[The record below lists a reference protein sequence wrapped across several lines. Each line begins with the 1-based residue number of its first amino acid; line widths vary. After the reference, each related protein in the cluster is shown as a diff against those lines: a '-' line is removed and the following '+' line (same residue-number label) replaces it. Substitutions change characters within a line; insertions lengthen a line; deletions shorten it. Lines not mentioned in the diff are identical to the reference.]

1 MVVGAFVGDADDGEI
16 VGSRDGSVVEGAPVG
31 AKVPGAFDE
40 MGGLSITIC
49 PVGLNV
55 GMMTAT
61 HSVHSPK
68 SFHPSPSVP
77 GAMSHVIAGVLTSSH
92 LYALPLYETTSVV
105 LYHGSDGDL
114 QIF

>member
-1 MVVGAFVGDADDGEI
+1 MVVGAFTGDADGEI
-16 VGSRDGSVVEGAPVG
+16 VGSRDGSLVEGASVG
-31 AKVPGAFDE
+31 ARVPGAFDE
-40 MGGLSITIC
+40 IGGLSITIC

-55 GMMTAT
+55 GMATTT

-68 SFHPSPSVP
+68 SSQPSPSVP
-77 GAMSHVIAGVLTSSH
+77 GAISHVIAGALTSSH

-105 LYHGSDGDL
+105 LYHGSAGDL